1 MREVARHNTPADL
14 WVVIKG
20 RVYDLTAF
28 HTSHPGGARVVAA
41 VAGKDATQAFD
52 PFHPGDIIERM
63 GLRPIGVVD
72 AATIQPTDVAGG
84 ESDAGS
90 GSDDDDD
97 DVGADKTSSTSSWV
111 KPKLGNSTIYLM
123 FDTRLDSALSMV
135 KS

>member
-1 MREVARHNTPADL
+1 MYDMSSAPRVLSMREVARHNTPADL

-72 AATIQPTDVAGG
+72 AATIQPNGPRYNPTGHDI
-84 ESDAGS
+84 
-90 GSDDDDD
+90 
-97 DVGADKTSSTSSWV
+97 
-111 KPKLGNSTIYLM
+111 N
-123 FDTRLDSALSMV
+123 
-135 KS
+135 